1 MTSTGAARRLG
12 RGNRGRAQSLRH
24 TKPRKEQ
31 PADQAGG
38 EATRGQPG
46 SAARTKKVGNL
57 TAEPE
62 LRYTATRTP
71 ITRFTVASND
81 RDFDPIL
88 GQWRDTP
95 TLFTRCIIR
104 GAQAEHAAATLHRGH
119 RVVVLGELR
128 SQSSTTPSGRKGKT
142 VEFIVDEVAL
152 SLRYTDANVR
162 PSSPIGTHM
171 PNQRLQLPPPS
182 KGRAPKNEGRE

>member
-1 MTSTGAARRLG
+1 VTSTGATRRLV
-12 RGNRGRAQSLRH
+12 RGNRGRAQSLRQ

-31 PADQAGG
+31 PADQPGG
-38 EATRGQPG
+38 QGMRGQPG

-62 LRYTATRTP
+62 LRYTATGTA

-81 RDFDPIL
+81 RKFDPIL

-95 TLFTRCIIR
+95 TLFTRCIAR

-119 RVVVLGELR
+119 RVVVLGR
-128 SQSSTTPSGRKGKT
+128 FRPGPQTTRGGRRTST
-142 VEFIVDEVAL
+142 VELIVDEVAL
-152 SLRYTDANVR
+152 SLRYTDPTVR
-162 PSSPIGTHM
+162 RSSPISTHM
-171 PNQRLQLPPPS
+171 PNQRLQLLPPS
-182 KGRAPKNEGRE
+182 KGRALTNEGRE

>member
-1 MTSTGAARRLG
+1 MTSTGATRRLV
-12 RGNRGRAQSLRH
+12 RGNRGRAQALRQ
-24 TKPRKEQ
+24 TKSRKEQ

-38 EATRGQPG
+38 EANRGQPG

-62 LRYTATRTP
+62 LRYTATGTA

-81 RDFDPIL
+81 RKFDPLL

-95 TLFTRCIIR
+95 TLFTRCIVR

-128 SQSSTTPSGRKGKT
+128 SQSSTTPGGRKGRT
-142 VEFIVDEVAL
+142 VELDVDEVAL
-152 SLRYTDANVR
+152 SLRFTDATVR
-162 PSSPIGTHM
+162 RSSPISTDTPRPPTTTAASEQGARTH
-171 PNQRLQLPPPS
+171 
-182 KGRAPKNEGRE
+182 E